1 MSNYKE
7 NRKRVYEICGIDIK
21 DRKYNCHH
29 IIFRSDLKKGIFED
43 PEYDI
48 DQKGNL
54 FPLLILVHNYLHVK
68 VAEQEGYPDPNGG
81 RMSRRKKKRKKK
93 RRH

>member
-7 NRKRVYEICGIDIK
+7 NRSRVFEICGIDPK

-29 IIFRSDLKKGIFED
+29 YKKFRSEGGSDEKD
-43 PEYDI
+43 
-48 DQKGNL
+48 NL
-54 FPLLILVHNYLHVK
+54 FPMEVGEHKQLHK
-68 VAEQEGYPDPNGG
+68 TISEQEGYPDPNGG

-93 RRH
+93 RKR

>member
-7 NRKRVYEICGIDIK
+7 NRERVFTIMGLDPK

-29 IIFRSDLKKGIFED
+29 EQFRSEGGSDDKS
-43 PEYDI
+43 
-48 DQKGNL
+48 NL
-54 FPLLILVHNYLHVK
+54 FPMEVGEHKQLHK
-68 VAEQEGYPDPNGG
+68 TISEQEGYPDPNGG

-93 RRH
+93 RKR